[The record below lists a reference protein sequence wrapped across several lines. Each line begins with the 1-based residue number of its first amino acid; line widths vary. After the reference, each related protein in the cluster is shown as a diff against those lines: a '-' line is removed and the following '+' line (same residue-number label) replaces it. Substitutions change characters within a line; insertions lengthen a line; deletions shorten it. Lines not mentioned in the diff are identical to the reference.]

1 MDIFTSIIMGLL
13 SLDTIRA
20 IIAMTGW
27 VKPEAKYAWII
38 YGRYERNLIVTGL
51 KELGFQP
58 QKSEEISRN
67 LRKVS
72 ENERDTY
79 GITAEN
85 AAEQLVVLI
94 AKYIV
99 HFDQPIQYGGTRT
112 TTSSYYID
120 TMEMAHDEKDKQLME
135 SIMVHLY
142 SSKGNATKPEVIVTP
157 KGGNPLF
164 ALAVANYYA
173 ANFVIA
179 KSKSD
184 KSRITS
190 VGNDAYTDF
199 QINYEGSWNVLTS
212 VNDQQ
217 CVIVD
222 CNTSGGSQLIDIVN
236 DLRTIASKAGNAK
249 IMAPTEVYVL
259 FRADSGQAS
268 DIDIDRKFEDNKCKL
283 YRFFDLDEE
292 LKEQIYQLKQ
302 SVGNDRSP
310 DLYYESD
317 RQRVEKII
325 LRMKEKDLF
334 FYASSDEKINAK
346 PMQAEILETKKIKIT
361 DAEEGHSDA

>member
-1 MDIFTSIIMGLL
+1 MDIFTSIIMGLM

-20 IIAMTGW
+20 IIAMMGW

-58 QKSEEISRN
+58 QKSEEISKN

-72 ENERDTY
+72 EKERDTY

-85 AAEQLVVLI
+85 AAEQLIILI

-99 HFDQPIQYGGTRT
+99 HFDHPIQYGGTRT

-120 TMEMAHDEKDKQLME
+120 TMEMAHDEKDKRLMV

-142 SSKGNATKPEVIVTP
+142 TSKGNSTKPEVIVTP

-164 ALAVANYYA
+164 ALAMADYYA
-173 ANFVIA
+173 ANFVVA
-179 KSKSD
+179 KSKND
-184 KSRITS
+184 KSRITL
-190 VGNDAYTDF
+190 VGNDAYTNF

-212 VNDQQ
+212 VNDKQ
-217 CVIVD
+217 CIIVD
-222 CNTSGGSQLIDIVN
+222 CNISGGSQLIDIVN
-236 DLRTIASKAGNAK
+236 DLKDIATKAGNVK
-249 IMAPTEVYVL
+249 IMAPNEVYVL
-259 FRADSGQAS
+259 FRADSGQ
-268 DIDIDRKFEDNKCKL
+268 DHDIDRKFEDNKCKL
-283 YRFFDLDEE
+283 YRFFDLDED
-292 LKEQIYQLKQ
+292 LKEQIYDLKQ
-302 SVGNDRSP
+302 SVGNNRFP

-317 RQRVEKII
+317 KKRVEAIVQ
-325 LRMKEKDLF
+325 RMKEKGLF
-334 FYASSDEKINAK
+334 FYACSDEKVNAELA
-346 PMQAEILETKKIKIT
+346 QAEMPET
-361 DAEEGHSDA
+361 EEVEC

>member
-1 MDIFTSIIMGLL
+1 MDIFTAIIMSLL

-27 VKPEAKYAWII
+27 VKPEAKFAWII
-38 YGRYERNLIVTGL
+38 YGRYERNLIVAGL
-51 KELGFQP
+51 KELGFQA
-58 QKSEEISRN
+58 QKSEEISKN

-85 AAEQLVVLI
+85 AAKQLVILI

-120 TMEMAHDEKDKQLME
+120 TMEMAHDEKDKQLMG

-142 SSKGNATKPEVIVTP
+142 SAKGNSTKPEVIVTP

-173 ANFVIA
+173 ANFVMA
-179 KSKSD
+179 KSKGD

-190 VGNDAYTDF
+190 IGNDAYTNF

-212 VNDQQ
+212 VNDQR
-217 CVIVD
+217 CIIVD

-259 FRADSGQAS
+259 FRADSGKGS
-268 DIDIDRKFEDNKCKL
+268 DIDIDSQFKDNKCKL

-292 LKEQIYQLKQ
+292 LKELIYQLKQ

-317 RQRVEKII
+317 KKRVEAII
-325 LRMKEKDLF
+325 QRMKQKNLF
-334 FYASSDEKINAK
+334 FYDSSDEKTNAK
-346 PMQAEILETKKIKIT
+346 PTQAEIPETEEIEMT
-361 DAEEGHSDA
+361 DAEEGHSDT

>member
-1 MDIFTSIIMGLL
+1 MDIFMPIIMSLL

-58 QKSEEISRN
+58 QKSEEISKN
-67 LRKVS
+67 LSKVS
-72 ENERDTY
+72 ENVQDAY

-85 AAEQLVVLI
+85 AAKQLIVLI
-94 AKYIV
+94 AKYIIR
-99 HFDQPIQYGGTRT
+99 FDKPIQYGGTRT

-120 TMEMAHDEKDKQLME
+120 TMEMAHNEKDKQLME

-142 SSKGNATKPEVIVTP
+142 LSKGNSTKPEIIVTP

-173 ANFVIA
+173 ANFVVA

-217 CVIVD
+217 CIIVD

-236 DLRTIASKAGNAK
+236 DLRTIADKVQNAK
-249 IMAPTEVYVL
+249 ITAPTEVYVL
-259 FRADSGQAS
+259 FRADSGQV
-268 DIDIDRKFEDNKCKL
+268 DIDRKFEDNKCKL
-283 YRFFDLDEE
+283 HRFFDLDEE
-292 LKEQIYQLKQ
+292 VKAKIYQLKQ

-317 RQRVEKII
+317 KKCVEEIIELMKQRG
-325 LRMKEKDLF
+325 LF
-334 FYASSDEKINAK
+334 FYTSSDEKENVEET
-346 PMQAEILETKKIKIT
+346 QTEVLETEEIEIT
-361 DAEEGHSDA
+361 DAEEHPDT